1 MENLET
7 MIQLLYKRVSVKKI
21 IMGEIK
27 YSPFDRTEFLRM
39 ARSYIFHYSENE
51 AVNLLNYFLDV
62 FFMAAPQVGRQIS
75 NELNVFEPLFYYSGK
90 FLTIRDN
97 EIVCRYRF
105 LLEWRRMTTALSED
119 LFITAYYAQKTAS
132 LSEMTDTGFSWKR
145 VIGHDNAELNAIM
158 KRGISENHC
167 HLNGAAPIFQIS
179 WLSLMNNVKMS
190 RFAAY
195 LKSYD
200 QNRRYTNVAYEGSY
214 EEEPLYQK
222 YMQAVLIRLLLY
234 SILTE
239 KRLKI
244 GNYDITFEEVQRF
257 LKIPPI
263 HLNQYEGELCIKQN
277 ILRELEQM
285 FVAER
290 QDIYTFRDLVTQ
302 ILTIYLKEEGEGEE
316 KLGEVWG
323 MNPQLADILRGGVGD
338 YFLDVH
344 RIGRIVRYSEGVPLS
359 KLLVKLLSV
368 KDRVLL
374 EDVRTIFY
382 DENKFLSIWNRRTLE
397 NVKRL
402 LLNPQDIESGKEKIQ
417 AMIDAMRFENWE
429 EGNKEKKIDYA
440 LNGIEYMGKN
450 HEKKSYIYAGE
461 RWMMCMMFRKIYMNQ
476 KNYSEYFNLFYV
488 YLLIKESIRSE
499 LVQSNDNV
507 GFHNFQVY
515 QNRKSNLLAD
525 EIYRN
530 EFTRHAVADSLY
542 SGNMLNL
549 EVRIGPEVKAKR
561 YNQNIQHLDKL
572 LVIGDKWK
580 KHLFYV
586 IHFIKEDDE
595 KVSGT
600 GYTYCRHNLKRKSLE
615 KEAFALAELR
625 ERYPLVGERILG
637 IDAASGEI
645 GCRPEVF
652 APIFRYLKNHKY
664 SYYTVEGKK
673 KLPQLNVTYHVG
685 EDFLDLADG
694 LRAIEEA
701 VLFLNLESGDRL
713 GHALALGVDVEEWY
727 QKKRY
732 RIALCVQDHLDNL
745 VWIYCKL
752 FQYDIKGFENLKE
765 WIRSK
770 YSELFEKLYYAN
782 FSQGEVNAIIGR
794 YPYRSSSML
803 DMGIFNYYRAWEL
816 RGDDPELY
824 EMGYFDKHRYLEKW
838 EEFRVNFQY
847 PQDFSLRWIAEIA
860 LINYMYHYNK
870 DIRESGAK
878 TIEVHVPQ
886 NYAGAV
892 AEIQKAMQKDIAK
905 RGIAI
910 ETNPSSNFLIG
921 TFRQYDKHP
930 ILRFYNKGL
939 GYDTRQIQE
948 CPQLSVSINTDDKGV
963 FSTSLE
969 NEYAL
974 IACALEFGD
983 GEKGS
988 ELYKRSDIYEWL
1000 DRVRIMGNEQSFA
1013 NKYVDCG
1020 CGDDKESTKF
1030 RVDKNEVYS

>member
-1 MENLET
+1 MKFSVGVVMENLET
-7 MIQLLYKRVSVKKI
+7 MIQLLYKRVPVKKI
-21 IMGEIK
+21 IKGEIK
-27 YSPFDRTEFLRM
+27 YAPFERAEFLRM
-39 ARSYIFHYSENE
+39 ARSYIYHYSENE

-62 FFMAAPQVGRQIS
+62 FYKAAPQVGRQIS
-75 NELNVFEPLFYYSGK
+75 NELNVFEPLFYFADK
-90 FLTIRDN
+90 FLTIRNN

-105 LLEWRRMTTALSED
+105 LLDWRRMTTALSED

-132 LSEMTDTGFSWKR
+132 LTEMTSTGFSWKR

-190 RFAAY
+190 QFAAY

-200 QNRRYTNVAYEGSY
+200 ENRRYTNMAYESSY

-222 YMQAVLIRLLLY
+222 YMQAVVIRLLLY
-234 SILTE
+234 SMLTE

-244 GNYDITFEEVQRF
+244 GNYDILFRDIQRF
-257 LKIPPI
+257 LAIPPVC
-263 HLNQYEGELCIKQN
+263 LNGCAKELYIKRN
-277 ILRELEQM
+277 ILEELERM
-285 FVAER
+285 FAVQRREV
-290 QDIYTFRDLVTQ
+290 YTFRELVIQ
-302 ILTIYLKEEGEGEE
+302 ILAVYLEEEGEPYRLEA
-316 KLGEVWG
+316 VWQA
-323 MNPQLADILRGGVGD
+323 NPRLADILRGAVGD
-338 YFLDVH
+338 SLLDVCKVE
-344 RIGRIVRYSEGVPLS
+344 RIVRHSEGVSLS
-359 KLLVKLLSV
+359 KLLVRMISV
-368 KDRVLL
+368 KESVSL
-374 EDVRTIFY
+374 EDVRTMFCDERIFL
-382 DENKFLSIWNRRTLE
+382 DIWNSRTLE
-397 NVKRL
+397 NVKKL
-402 LLNPQDIESGKEKIQ
+402 LLNPQDIESSKENIQ

-429 EGNKEKKIDYA
+429 EGNEEKKIDYA

-450 HEKKSYIYAGE
+450 HEIESYIYAGE
-461 RWMMCMMFRKIYMNQ
+461 RWIMCRMFRKIYMNE
-476 KNYSEYFNLFYV
+476 KKYSEYFNLFYV

-515 QNRKSNLLAD
+515 QNRKCDLLSD

-542 SGNMLNL
+542 SGNMLNV
-549 EVRIGPEVKAKR
+549 EVRIGPETKAKGYR
-561 YNQNIQHLDKL
+561 QYIQYLDKL
-572 LVIGDKWK
+572 LVMEEKWR

-595 KVSGT
+595 EVSDT
-600 GYTYCRHNLKRKSLE
+600 GYTYCRHHLKRKSIE

-625 ERYPLVGERILG
+625 ERYPLIGERILG
-637 IDAASGEI
+637 IDAASSEI

-652 APIFRYLKNHKY
+652 APVFRYLKNHRH
-664 SYYTVEGKK
+664 SYDTIEGKK
-673 KLPQLNVTYHVG
+673 KLPQLNATYHVG

-701 VLFLNLESGDRL
+701 ILFLNLESGDRL

-732 RIALCVQDHLDNL
+732 RIALSVQDYLDNL
-745 VWIYCKL
+745 VWIYHKL
-752 FQYDIKGFENLKE
+752 FQYEIKGFENLKE
-765 WIRSK
+765 WIGSK
-770 YSELFEKLYYAN
+770 YSELFEKLYYHN
-782 FSQGEVNAIIGR
+782 ISQEEVQEIIKK
-794 YPYRSSSML
+794 YPKRSSSML

-824 EMGYFDKHRYLEKW
+824 ELGYFDKRRYLEKW

-847 PQDFSLRWIAEIA
+847 PKDFDMRWIAEIA

-870 DIRESGAK
+870 KIREDGAR
-878 TIEVHVPQ
+878 TIEVHIPRE
-886 NYAGAV
+886 YAGAV
-892 AEIQKAMQKDIAK
+892 AAIQKAMQKDIAK

-921 TFRQYDKHP
+921 TFRQYEKHP

-939 GYDTRQIQE
+939 VKDSEDAQE
-948 CPQLSVSINTDDKGV
+948 CPQLSVSINTDDQGV

-974 IACALEFGD
+974 IACALESAGGED
-983 GEKGS
+983 GRERYSKA
-988 ELYKRSDIYEWL
+988 DIYEWL

-1013 NKYVDCG
+1013 NL
-1020 CGDDKESTKF
+1020 
-1030 RVDKNEVYS
+1030 